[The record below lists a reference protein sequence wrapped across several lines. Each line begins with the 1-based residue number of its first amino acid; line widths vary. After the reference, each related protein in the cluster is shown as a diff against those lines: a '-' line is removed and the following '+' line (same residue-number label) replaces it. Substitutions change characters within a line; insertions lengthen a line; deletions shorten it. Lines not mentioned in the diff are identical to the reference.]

1 MKNKDES
8 WNVSMTNVI
17 SHVQLSVTFCLVLA
31 WQRQQVTYEYNNE
44 ANILVSTLLK
54 TAISGIQGPK
64 HVSV

>member
-1 MKNKDES
+1 
-8 WNVSMTNVI
+8 MTNVI